1 MRAPAFWAEREPS
14 FAAQLLRPVAAIYGA
29 VAGWRISRAG
39 EQATLPVIC
48 VGNFTVGGTGKTPTV
63 LALARML
70 IQLGERPA
78 FLTRG
83 YGGRLAGPAQ
93 VDLERHGPADV
104 GDEPLLLARTAPTI
118 VSRDRPAGARAC
130 IAAGAS
136 VIVMDDGLQNP
147 SLGKDLAL
155 TVLDGAN
162 GIGNGLCLPAGP
174 LRAPLAAQWRV
185 VDAIIVVGQG
195 TPGEILADEALSQGK
210 QVLRARLEPGSDAAA
225 RLRGRRVLAFAGI
238 GRPEKFF
245 DTLEACGA
253 TVVRTRAFADHHP
266 YSENEIRAL
275 REAARNESLL
285 PVTTEKDH
293 VRIVALGGELAEG
306 VASLPVTLAF
316 ADEGAVRA
324 RLSGMLRTAEPSEP
338 RMSGR

>member
-136 VIVMDDGLQNP
+136 VIVKDDGLQNP
-147 SLGKDLAL
+147 SWER
-155 TVLDGAN
+155 TWH
-162 GIGNGLCLPAGP
+162 
-174 LRAPLAAQWRV
+174 LRSST
-185 VDAIIVVGQG
+185 G
-195 TPGEILADEALSQGK
+195 
-210 QVLRARLEPGSDAAA
+210 
-225 RLRGRRVLAFAGI
+225 
-238 GRPEKFF
+238 
-245 DTLEACGA
+245 
-253 TVVRTRAFADHHP
+253 
-266 YSENEIRAL
+266 
-275 REAARNESLL
+275 
-285 PVTTEKDH
+285 
-293 VRIVALGGELAEG
+293 
-306 VASLPVTLAF
+306 
-316 ADEGAVRA
+316 
-324 RLSGMLRTAEPSEP
+324 RTASETASAFP
-338 RMSGR
+338 PDRFLRRSRRSGGLSMP